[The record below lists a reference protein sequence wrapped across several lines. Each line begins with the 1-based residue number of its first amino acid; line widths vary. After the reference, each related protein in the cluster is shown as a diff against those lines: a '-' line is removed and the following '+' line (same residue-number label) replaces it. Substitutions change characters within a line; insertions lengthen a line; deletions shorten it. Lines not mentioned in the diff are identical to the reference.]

1 MTTNERQQ
9 LILQYYPLVRQIA
22 ARVIKRLPSYIDL
35 DDLIHIGTLG
45 LIEAIDRFPT
55 TNTPSFNTYA
65 RMRIQGA
72 IYDQLRQHDWVPRS
86 VRDRAKQIRQ
96 AQQEL
101 NKRLGR
107 RPEDSEVAE
116 LLGVSLPRYQ
126 TMLKRANVRSVVSM
140 EEGGD
145 ENQRIGDLIETKD
158 DDPLKQTLAT
168 EQEKILHQH
177 IESLSEREQQIIY
190 MYYFKEKTFKE
201 IAEILGLTESRISQ
215 IHSEIKEVLGA
226 KISAQT

>member
-1 MTTNERQQ
+1 MTDRNRQE

-55 TNTPSFNTYA
+55 TNSPSFNTYA

-101 NKRLGR
+101 SRTLKR
-107 RPEDSEVAE
+107 RPEDSEVATF
-116 LLGVSLPRYQ
+116 LGVTLERYQ
-126 TMLKRANVRSVVSM
+126 TMLKRSNIRSVISM

-145 ENQRIGDLIETKD
+145 ENQRIGDLIQTKEA
-158 DDPLKQTLAT
+158 DPLKKTLDT
-168 EQEKILHQH
+168 EQEKLLHQH

-201 IAEILGLTESRISQ
+201 IAETLGLTESRISQ
-215 IHSEIKEVLGA
+215 IHSEIKHVLGA
-226 KISAQT
+226 KITASS